1 MIESDSEDQLR
12 KLESVR
18 YVYLG
23 GEVARKSIFKRWIE
37 SKSFNAII
45 VNTYG
50 PTECSD
56 VVTVYPISKAD
67 LYRESEIS
75 IGKPIPNLKVYILDK
90 YQKPLPIGIKG
101 EICIAGNGV
110 SIGYLN
116 DSAKSSEKY
125 IPNPFSADE
134 APIMYR
140 TGDLGRFRSDG
151 NIDIIGRNDNQVK
164 IRGFRIELEEIE
176 TVIMK
181 HVLINNVSVIARKV
195 NESEVKL
202 IAYIS
207 FKKDVAKE
215 ATISYKSLRDFVKN
229 SLPEYMV
236 PEQFI
241 VIDSFILTS
250 NGKIDRKKLELQ
262 DGKILENDENTSPE
276 NAIEERIVEMCKSL
290 LGVQRIGTNSN
301 FFESGGHSL
310 KAVQL
315 VTLLLNEFNVQI
327 SLKDLFNAG
336 TIKKIASLISSK
348 NQTAE
353 EYVVLAEEAYLDD
366 DIEPLPERPR
376 NQAEAIFITGA
387 TGFIGRF
394 LLRRLLDDYEQIKIY
409 CLVRASNKQHA
420 AIRLKDTLSQWDLWR
435 DGDEDR
441 LEAIPGDIAKPRLG
455 LSAEDYN
462 CLAEAVD
469 SIFHCASSVNHF
481 ENYTTAK
488 AANVDCVNDLLR
500 LATTKRPKLLNYI
513 STLSIFDSLGH
524 PEGRVANEASP
535 ISAENHLAAN
545 GYESSKWV
553 AEKIISLAQDRAIP
567 CNIYRL
573 GLVWADSE
581 KGRFD
586 AQQREYRVLKS
597 CILLSCG
604 ITDYAYDVQP
614 IPVDYV
620 VNAISLLA
628 KQNSQ
633 GGQIFHIGGTEGSV
647 INISA
652 CLDDV
657 PKSSLKPLSWYNW
670 IKEVQ
675 ALFNQGNTLPAVP
688 FVEFGFSMDQKA
700 FEEYQMNAAQKRILY
715 DWKKTRDVLEL
726 LGLETPVFDHKMIR
740 LAFDHI
746 LTNNP
751 IPTPTC

>member
-1 MIESDSEDQLR
+1 
-12 KLESVR
+12 
-18 YVYLG
+18 
-23 GEVARKSIFKRWIE
+23 
-37 SKSFNAII
+37 
-45 VNTYG
+45 
-50 PTECSD
+50 
-56 VVTVYPISKAD
+56 
-67 LYRESEIS
+67 
-75 IGKPIPNLKVYILDK
+75 
-90 YQKPLPIGIKG
+90 
-101 EICIAGNGV
+101 
-110 SIGYLN
+110 
-116 DSAKSSEKY
+116 
-125 IPNPFSADE
+125 
-134 APIMYR
+134 
-140 TGDLGRFRSDG
+140 
-151 NIDIIGRNDNQVK
+151 
-164 IRGFRIELEEIE
+164 
-176 TVIMK
+176 VIMT
-181 HVLINNVSVIARKV
+181 HALINNVSVIAKKV

-207 FKKDVAKE
+207 FKKDATKE
-215 ATISYKSLRDFVKN
+215 ASISYKILRDFVKN

-250 NGKIDRKKLELQ
+250 NGKVDRKKLELQ

-290 LGVQRIGTNSN
+290 LGIRIGTNSN

-310 KAVQL
+310 MAVQL
-315 VTLLLNEFNVQI
+315 VSLLLNEFNVQI
-327 SLKDLFNAG
+327 SLRDLFNAG
-336 TIKKIASLISSK
+336 TIKKISSLISSK
-348 NQTAE
+348 NQFTGLIDGDAKAE
-353 EYVVLAEEAYLDD
+353 EYVVLAEEANLDD
-366 DIEPLPERPR
+366 DIEPLPERPK
-376 NQAEAIFITGA
+376 NQPAAILITGA

-420 AIRLKDTLSQWDLWR
+420 AVRLKDTLSQWDLWR

-441 LEAIPGDIAKPRLG
+441 VEAIPGDIAKTRLG
-455 LSAEDYN
+455 LSAADYH

-469 SIFHCASSVNHF
+469 AIFHCGSSVNHF

-500 LATTKRPKLLNYI
+500 LANTKRPKILNFI
-513 STLSIFDSLGH
+513 STLSIFNSQGH
-524 PEGRVANEASP
+524 PEGRVLNEASP
-535 ISAENHLAAN
+535 ISAENHLAVN

-553 AEKIISLAQDRAIP
+553 AEKIISLAQNRGIP

-597 CILLSCG
+597 CILSSCG

-614 IPVDYV
+614 VPVDYV

-652 CLDDV
+652 CLDDL
-657 PKSSLKPLSWYNW
+657 PKSPLKPLSWYNW

-675 ALFNQGNTLPAVP
+675 ALYNRGHILPAVP

-700 FEEYQMNAAQKRILY
+700 FEEYQMNAAQNRILY
-715 DWKKTRDVLEL
+715 DWKKTRDILEL
-726 LGLETPVFDHKMIR
+726 LGLETPFFDHKMIR
-740 LAFDHI
+740 LALDHI
-746 LTNNP
+746 LNNDLISLP
-751 IPTPTC
+751 I